1 MEVTEE
7 SKTVE
12 DTESQQMNDALR
24 AEQQEVDVAS
34 MQEECDDLLRQWSD
48 LIQSEDSE
56 DVKEASIEQQ
66 QMYAAM
72 FQEYINTINYFQQRR
87 KRLQRDLKTSATNT
101 EVATDAQAVWQRR
114 ERDKAQGNG
123 QSSKME
129 ANEESKTG
137 ERERERQV

>member
-24 AEQQEVDVAS
+24 AEQQEVNVAS

-72 FQEYINTINYFQQRR
+72 FQEYINTINYFQQ
-87 KRLQRDLKTSATNT
+87 
-101 EVATDAQAVWQRR
+101 
-114 ERDKAQGNG
+114 
-123 QSSKME
+123 
-129 ANEESKTG
+129 
-137 ERERERQV
+137 